1 MLRKGVVFLIL
12 TTMVLHC
19 ASRVGFLS
27 FLYKQRHE
35 IAYTIGVIAEV
46 PIAMCNSDY
55 DFNGGLTLETSG
67 DEESI
72 PPALFQAKEIN
83 LFFSK
88 DYIELTPQLHVIQT
102 SSICE
107 IVESAYQRPA
117 ISIFHPPS

>member
-55 DFNGGLTLETSG
+55 DFNGGLTFETSSE
-67 DEESI
+67 EESI
-72 PPALFQAKEIN
+72 PPVLFQAKEIN
-83 LFFSK
+83 LFLNQN
-88 DYIELTPQLHVIQT
+88 YIELSPQLPLIQT
-102 SSICE
+102 SIICQ
-107 IVESAYQRPA
+107 IVESDYQRPA